1 MLYYST
7 CNYIFESITGWKD
20 ELFRNLIC
28 LNVPSCLIRYF
39 VLFFCAVFSLHY
51 GFFHLLYA
59 SVWQLTIFFMSISD
73 PGFISPFPFMW
84 MHFYLRE
91 RERDQSLEKDIN
103 LIESAHP
110 SPPELAWPSV
120 TCLCVYLTLPQE
132 LEWKKGP
139 LVLLVRSRRKTQD
152 KKDPERRWLY
162 FLRPVDRGSQQ
173 GSDHERL

>member
-1 MLYYST
+1 MKGWTLQKPNLFKRPLLSYSLL
-7 CNYIFESITGWKD
+7 WP
-20 ELFRNLIC
+20 L
-28 LNVPSCLIRYF
+28 
-39 VLFFCAVFSLHY
+39 FCAVFSLHY

-59 SVWQLTIFFMSISD
+59 SVWQLTVFFMSFSDTLASSLRPLSCGCIS
-73 PGFISPFPFMW
+73 ISERK
-84 MHFYLRE
+84 RE
-91 RERDQSLEKDIN
+91 RGRDQSLEKDIN

-162 FLRPVDRGSQQ
+162 FLRPVDSRSQQ
-173 GSDHERL
+173 GSDHESL